1 MMTGDKKPAVLQL
14 VIFIVDWSKLKQL
27 SAIFSNVN
35 VRFHF
40 VAKGEGTANSE
51 ILDMLGIGKSE
62 KAVVL
67 CLEQKRMVRSLLNEV
82 KERLGLQMPGTGICF
97 SVPLSGVNAPIL
109 KVFKESVE
117 KSVAVLERGGADVQN
132 VSNNDDGGNMPNET
146 SSAEQ
151 KCDLIVAILNQGYS
165 EEFMGVARE
174 AGAGGGTVI
183 NARGLMHQGPV
194 KFFGISVQDEK
205 EIIIILSK
213 REKMLPIMEAASRS
227 FGIASKA
234 EGIIFSLP
242 AENITG
248 ITLR

>member
-1 MMTGDKKPAVLQL
+1 MNTQKAVVLQM
-14 VIFIVDWSKLKQL
+14 VVFIVDWSKTKQI
-27 SAIFSNVN
+27 SSIFQQVH

-62 KAVVL
+62 KAVIL
-67 CLEQKRMVRSLLNEV
+67 CLEQKQMVPTLLKEV
-82 KERLGLQMPGTGICF
+82 HRRLGLHMPGAGIGF
-97 SVPLSGVNAPIL
+97 SIPLSGINAPVV

-117 KSVAVLERGGADVQN
+117 KSLAMFGA
-132 VSNNDDGGNMPNET
+132 
-146 SSAEQ
+146 SAETAGEGDEMTHEAAHEP

-165 EEFMGVARE
+165 EEFMSVARE

-213 REKMLPIMEAASRS
+213 REKTFGIMEAGSAA
-227 FGIASKA
+227 FGVASKA

-242 AENITG
+242 AGNITG
-248 ITLR
+248 ITLQ

>member
-1 MMTGDKKPAVLQL
+1 MNNVPVLQL
-14 VIFIVDWSKLKQL
+14 VFLIVDWNKIKEI
-27 SAIFSNVN
+27 SAIFNHVN

-67 CLEQKRMVRSLLNEV
+67 CLEQKKMVPALLECV
-82 KERLGLQMPGTGICF
+82 REKMRLYMPGAGIGF
-97 SVPLSGVNAPIL
+97 SIPISGINAPIV

-117 KSVAVLERGGADVQN
+117 K
-132 VSNNDDGGNMPNET
+132 NMVTLGLNKEENKIQT
-146 SSAEQ
+146 EGEIMTDKTEQ
-151 KCDLIVAILNQGYS
+151 PKCDLIVAILNQGYS
-165 EEFMGVARE
+165 EEFMSVARK

-183 NARGLMHQGPV
+183 SARGLMHRGPV

-213 REKMLPIMEAASRS
+213 REKMQPIMEAVSES
-227 FGIASKA
+227 FGITSKA
-234 EGIIFSLP
+234 EGIVFSLP

>member
-1 MMTGDKKPAVLQL
+1 MNETKPPVLQL
-14 VIFIVDWSKLKQL
+14 VFFIVDWSRIKQI
-27 SAIFSNVN
+27 SALFEQVH

-40 VAKGEGTANSE
+40 VAKGAGTANSE

-67 CLEQKRMVRSLLNEV
+67 CLEQKAVVPALLNEV
-82 KERLGLQMPGTGICF
+82 RNRMGLHMPGAGIGF
-97 SVPLSGVNAPIL
+97 SVPLSGINAPIL
-109 KVFKESVE
+109 KVFKQSAD
-117 KSVAVLERGGADVQN
+117 KSFAAIETKKEA
-132 VSNNDDGGNMPNET
+132 DGGNMSDNET
-146 SSAEQ
+146 EARASGL

-165 EEFMGVARE
+165 EEFMGAARE

-194 KFFGISVQDEK
+194 RFFGISVQDEK
-205 EIIIILSK
+205 EVIIILSK
-213 REKMLPIMEAASRS
+213 REKMKPIMEAVSKS

-248 ITLR
+248 IKLR